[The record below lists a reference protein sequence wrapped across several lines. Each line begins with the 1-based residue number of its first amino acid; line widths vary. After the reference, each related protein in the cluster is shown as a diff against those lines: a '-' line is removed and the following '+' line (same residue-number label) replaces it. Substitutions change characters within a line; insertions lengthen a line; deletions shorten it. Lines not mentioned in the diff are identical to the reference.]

1 MLPPRASHSVE
12 CSRTPPLVNR
22 DHVQNPYS
30 KREEH
35 CHGRD
40 HVASASHDRVSAAG
54 PIFAND
60 SSMAHFALRIAD
72 GSVCCNAAQPQVSHP
87 MARTPRCRNTIHQR
101 PFGCIARAGHLGSQR
116 ERRVFPRLSC
126 PRLRGRRSRQPPTRS
141 STGPFPASLPPCSL
155 AVASELRP
163 ERSSSWRSSNVSPP
177 SGVLP
182 TVGHPC
188 AYSLRNSSTSSRSR
202 SNFSPATIQL
212 RHGLMIRYPP
222 LLSA

>member
-1 MLPPRASHSVE
+1 SGPPSPTSATLETRMLPPRASHSVE

-60 SSMAHFALRIAD
+60 SSMEHLALRIAD

-87 MARTPRCRNTIHQR
+87 MARTPRCRNTIRSHPR
-101 PFGCIARAGHLGSQR
+101 PRQFGVFAGCASRGNSTLRSLTVAPIVYYLLLLW
-116 ERRVFPRLSC
+116 RV
-126 PRLRGRRSRQPPTRS
+126 
-141 STGPFPASLPPCSL
+141 
-155 AVASELRP
+155 
-163 ERSSSWRSSNVSPP
+163 
-177 SGVLP
+177 
-182 TVGHPC
+182 
-188 AYSLRNSSTSSRSR
+188 
-202 SNFSPATIQL
+202 
-212 RHGLMIRYPP
+212 
-222 LLSA
+222 

>member
-141 STGPFPASLPPCSL
+141 STGPFPASLPP
-155 AVASELRP
+155 AR
-163 ERSSSWRSSNVSPP
+163 WRSRPNCVPSAPLRGGPP
-177 SGVLP
+177 TLALP
-182 TVGHPC
+182 RGC
-188 AYSLRNSSTSSRSR
+188 S
-202 SNFSPATIQL
+202 Q
-212 RHGLMIRYPP
+212 P
-222 LLSA
+222 LVIPVRTR